1 MDVVVKGRQI
11 TVGEQVKAYA
21 RNKLGKLDRYLPTLR
36 EAVVEVGREKAN
48 MGRYI
53 VQVTVNS
60 NGTFLRA
67 EERAGEPMAAID
79 LAHAAL
85 NRQIERHKQRIYRRK
100 DIRALREA
108 RKAEEESALA
118 AGEVEEEEE
127 EELILG
133 RVVRVKRFNIKPM
146 SVEEALEQ
154 MELLGHTFFLFR
166 DADSDSYSLIYRR
179 RDGDYGLIVASP
191 A

>member
-1 MDVVVKGRQI
+1 MDVIVKGKQI
-11 TVGEQVKAYA
+11 VVGEQVKEYA
-21 RNKLGKLDRYLPTLR
+21 RTKLGKLDRYLPTLR

-118 AGEVEEEEE
+118 AEEAGEE

-179 RDGDYGLIVASP
+179 RDGDYGLIVAAP